1 MRFIERLVKLFQGA
15 GRNSSAGKSTPDTDA
30 IRQNSPPDERDV
42 DAAEESAGR
51 DETGLI
57 RDDSKAPKN
66 TKSHAKKA
74 GGNT

>member
-1 MRFIERLVKLFQGA
+1 MKFIERFVKLFQGA
-15 GRNSSAGKSTPDTDA
+15 VRNSSTEKSTPDIEA
-30 IRQNSPPDERDV
+30 IRQNSPPDDRGV

-51 DETGLI
+51 DDTGSI

-66 TKSHAKKA
+66 TKSRAKKA